1 LLFHTKAPCDREMGN
16 SCSFIEPTSPEITI
30 YHRRLTFSTIIPHLS
45 DQARLYLWVNAPAV
59 RPHRWPNGL
68 SRVSLGQLVLGLCG
82 TQLNSYDTAPLRAF
96 STVSGRCVSTSSSA
110 KLVVVVQ
117 VLYLWL
123 HGFKSRRTGV
133 SQTMIASLL
142 APWPPFIGTDPRKY
156 GACAAETSV
165 SIRSEPGKLLWL
177 NWETSPRMSAAARR
191 TK

>member
-1 LLFHTKAPCDREMGN
+1 MHLPSDHTDGQMAFLGSLSANLFSAFVGLNLTVMSHT
-16 SCSFIEPTSPEITI
+16 
-30 YHRRLTFSTIIPHLS
+30 
-45 DQARLYLWVNAPAV
+45 
-59 RPHRWPNGL
+59 
-68 SRVSLGQLVLGLCG
+68 
-82 TQLNSYDTAPLRAF
+82 NSYDAAPLRAF